1 MTDPILFETH
11 GHVVTLTL
19 NKPAELNPLSDPDM
33 IDGLVEA
40 CDRINAD
47 QTVRAVIVTG
57 AGRAFS
63 AGGNVKH
70 MRDRTDMFAGP
81 PERIA
86 QAYRSGMHRLPVA
99 VYGLEVPLIAAVNGP
114 TVGAAL
120 DLVCL
125 ADIRLAAETA
135 SFTAGFVKIGIGPG
149 DGAAWFLPR
158 AVGLSRAAEILFTG
172 DTLSAEDAV
181 AAGLVTRV
189 CADDALMDAAR
200 EMAERICANAPLA
213 IRETKRL
220 LRAGQEQDLVAHLN
234 DCARTNARLHHSA
247 DHAEAIAAFFAKRP
261 AKFEGR

>member
-1 MTDPILFETH
+1 MADPILFDRH

-19 NKPAELNPLSDPDM
+19 NKPDELNPLSDPDM
-33 IDGLVEA
+33 IDGLVAA

-120 DLVCL
+120 DLVSL
-125 ADIRLAAETA
+125 ADIRLVAETA
-135 SFTAGFVKIGIGPG
+135 TFTAGFVKIGIGPG

-172 DTLSAEDAV
+172 DTLSA
-181 AAGLVTRV
+181 
-189 CADDALMDAAR
+189 AAR
-200 EMAERICANAPLA
+200 DVAERICANAPLA

-220 LRAGQEQDLVAHLN
+220 LRAGQEQNLAAHLD

-247 DHAEAIAAFFAKRP
+247 DHAEAIEAFFEKRLTR
-261 AKFEGR
+261 FEGR

>member
-1 MTDPILFETH
+1 MGDPILFDKD

-19 NKPAELNPLSDPDM
+19 NKPDALNPLSDPDM

-47 QTVRAVIVTG
+47 QTVRAVIMTG

-63 AGGNVKH
+63 AGGNVKR
-70 MRDRTDMFAGP
+70 MRDRTGMFAGP
-81 PERIA
+81 PEQIA
-86 QAYRSGMHRLPVA
+86 QAYRTGMHRLPVA

-125 ADIRLAAETA
+125 ADIRLAAEQAT
-135 SFTAGFVKIGIGPG
+135 FTAGFVKIGIGPG

-172 DTLSAEDAV
+172 DTLSAEDA
-181 AAGLVTRV
+181 ASAGLVSGV
-189 CADDALMDAAR
+189 FAADDLMAAAR
-200 EMAERICANAPLA
+200 DVADRICANAPLA

-220 LRAGQEQDLVAHLN
+220 LRAGQEQDLVAHL
-234 DCARTNARLHHSA
+234 DLCARTNARLHHSA
-247 DHAEAIAAFFAKRP
+247 DHAEAIEAFFEKRS
-261 AKFEGR
+261 ARFEGR